1 MKLEFTLIKY
11 IIPMFLM
18 SFNVQA
24 AALSETVLAGKVEAC
39 NTALNNGD
47 MVAANKAVAVV
58 LLQNANHHEAL
69 LCKGRV
75 LGAQGNY
82 KDALTTLE
90 QAAKGAQ
97 PGFEEIINHLLIGNL
112 HKNNQ
117 QYAQAIASYE
127 KSIKVCDTEKNDKF
141 KHINLN
147 LMGESQALNGD
158 QNAALASY
166 LAGSKLANN
175 DNERADSF
183 ERLGASYSALGQH
196 DKAIEY
202 QLKGVIMQKKA
213 GTLDQFANAS
223 LEMGRIY
230 TAAKDYANAE
240 KTLTKLAQ
248 FSKDNGGAYY
258 EAKSNYLLAQAK
270 LQNGDATSAKTLL
283 TGAYSQAN
291 SIGEGALAAE
301 IEASLKQLNK

>member
-11 IIPMFLM
+11 ITPLLLL
-18 SFNVQA
+18 SFNAYA
-24 AALSETVLAGKVEAC
+24 AALSDTALADKAQAC

-47 MVAANKAVAVV
+47 MAAASKAVDEV
-58 LLQNANHHEAL
+58 LRQQANHHEGL

-75 LGAQGNY
+75 LGAQSNY
-82 KDALTTLE
+82 QDALATLA
-90 QAAKGAQ
+90 QAVKSAQ

-117 QYAQAIASYE
+117 QYSQAIASYE
-127 KSIKVCDTEKNDKF
+127 KSLNICEAEKNNKF

-147 LMGESQALNGD
+147 LIGESQALNGD
-158 QNAALASY
+158 LNVALSSY
-166 LAGSKLANN
+166 LAASKLANN

-183 ERLGASYSALGQH
+183 ERLGATYSALSQH

-202 QLKGVIMQKKA
+202 QLKGVLMQKKA
-213 GTLDQFANAS
+213 GSLDQFANAS

-270 LQNGDATSAKTLL
+270 LQAGDAASAKALL
-283 TGAYSQAN
+283 IGAYSQA
-291 SIGEGALAAE
+291 SSLGEGALAAE
-301 IEASLKQLNK
+301 IDASLKKIK

>member
-1 MKLEFTLIKY
+1 MKLEFTSIKY
-11 IIPMFLM
+11 IILLLLI
-18 SFNVQA
+18 SFNVNA
-24 AALSETVLAGKVEAC
+24 AELSDKVLAC
-39 NTALNNGD
+39 NAALNNGD
-47 MVAANKAVAVV
+47 MTAASKAVDEV
-58 LLQNANHHEAL
+58 LQQQANHHEGL

-82 KDALTTLE
+82 KDALTALE
-90 QAAKGAQ
+90 QALKGAE

-117 QYAQAIASYE
+117 QYVLAIASYNQ
-127 KSIKVCDTEKNDKF
+127 SVKVCETEKNNKF

-147 LMGESQALNGD
+147 LIGESQALNGD

-166 LAGSKLANN
+166 LAASKLANN

-183 ERLGASYSALGQH
+183 ERLGATYSALGQH
-196 DKAIEY
+196 DNAIEY
-202 QLKGVIMQKKA
+202 QLKGLLMQKKA
-213 GTLDQFANAS
+213 GTLDQYANAS
-223 LEMGRIY
+223 LELGRIY
-230 TAAKDYANAE
+230 TVAKDYANAE
-240 KTLTKLAQ
+240 KTLNKLAQ

-270 LQNGDATSAKTLL
+270 LQNGDAASAKALL
-283 TGAYSQAN
+283 AAAYSQAN

-301 IEASLKQLNK
+301 IDASLKKLQ

>member
-1 MKLEFTLIKY
+1 MKLEFTSIKY
-11 IIPMFLM
+11 IIPLLLI
-18 SFNVQA
+18 SFNVSA
-24 AALSETVLAGKVEAC
+24 AALTEKVQAC
-39 NTALNNGD
+39 NSALNNGD
-47 MVAANKAVAVV
+47 MAAASKAVDEV
-58 LLQNANHHEAL
+58 LRQDANHHEGL

-82 KDALTTLE
+82 QDALSALE
-90 QAAKGAQ
+90 QAVKGAQ

-117 QYAQAIASYE
+117 QYVQAIASYD
-127 KSIKVCDTEKNDKF
+127 KSIKVCEIEKNNKF
-141 KHINLN
+141 KQINLN
-147 LMGESQALNGD
+147 LIGESQALSGD

-166 LAGSKLANN
+166 LAGSKLANS
-175 DNERADSF
+175 DNERADGF
-183 ERLGASYSALGQH
+183 ERLGATYSALGQH
-196 DKAIEY
+196 DKAIEF
-202 QLKGVIMQKKA
+202 QLKGLLMQKKA
-213 GTLDQFANAS
+213 GSLDQYANAS

-270 LQNGDATSAKTLL
+270 LQNGDTNSAKALL
-283 TGAYSQAN
+283 VAAYSQAN

-301 IEASLKQLNK
+301 IDASLKKLNN